1 MITEPAFLKYDN
13 LQDDD
18 KYTEGMDD
26 TTVYQAAITDENISE
41 LISLRQN
48 TVRSNASK
56 PVSVL
61 SKMLTR
67 GDTKVP

>member
-41 LISLRQN
+41 LISLR
-48 TVRSNASK
+48 
-56 PVSVL
+56 
-61 SKMLTR
+61 
-67 GDTKVP
+67 